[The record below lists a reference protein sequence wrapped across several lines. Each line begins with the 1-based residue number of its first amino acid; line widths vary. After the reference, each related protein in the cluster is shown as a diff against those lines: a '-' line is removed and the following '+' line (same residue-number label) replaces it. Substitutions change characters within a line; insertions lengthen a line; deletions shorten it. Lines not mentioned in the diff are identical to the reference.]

1 MLDAS
6 APGSSF
12 NSIHP
17 GVHPAVL
24 HQARV
29 NGSVQGRLNTLEP
42 TPANLNVKRNEG
54 SSGGDRVELSDRAQ
68 LLERLRQMPAVRA
81 DLVQKIRTSINKGNY
96 ETPQRINTAIAALLE
111 DLRGNLPA

>member
-6 APGSSF
+6 APGPSF

-24 HQARV
+24 HQARL
-29 NGSVQGRLNTLEP
+29 NGPAHGRLNNLQP
-42 TPANLNVKRNEG
+42 TPANLNVKRNE
-54 SSGGDRVELSDRAQ
+54 GDRVELSDRAQ